1 MALRRIA
8 AACHSARAFAGIPQ
22 TPPMSLEQCRII
34 DLPKISDPRG
44 NLTFIEGSRHVPFDI
59 RRVYYLYDVPGG
71 AERGGHAH
79 KGLHQLIIGM
89 SGSFD
94 IVLDDGRDKKRIH
107 LSRSYYGLYVCPM
120 IWREMDNFS
129 SGSVC
134 MVLASNLYDEEDY
147 YRNYEDFI
155 AALPAS

>member
-1 MALRRIA
+1 M
-8 AACHSARAFAGIPQ
+8 
-22 TPPMSLEQCRII
+22 TLELCRVI

-44 NLTFIEGSRHVPFDI
+44 NLTFIEGGRQIPFDI
-59 RRVYYLYDVPGG
+59 QRVYYLYDVPGG

-79 KGLHQLIIGM
+79 KGLTQLIIAM

-94 IVLDDGRDKKRIH
+94 VVLNDGHHKRRFH
-107 LSRSYYGLYVCPM
+107 LNRSYQGLLVCPM
-120 IWREMDNFS
+120 IWRELDNFS

-147 YRNYEDFI
+147 YRNYQDFM
-155 AALPAS
+155 AAVQQR